1 MSAKTGGIAS
11 GATFRRWRAS
21 TFLQVGETLHENFSG
36 VTWGFVS
43 ACPPVRP
50 HGMSAAFRQDSLV
63 DLGHAVDPAPGAA
76 IFMRPP
82 ADTFVLPL
90 ICKRCRVLLIRFEA
104 QPGTRVRL
112 PTGMSVRR
120 TGLFPKGVSGFSHLM
135 SVKSRPSLIRN
146 ARRPGP
152 YERAVSCSWSEGAT
166 LPVTGFL
173 SHRESDRRC

>member
-82 ADTFVLPL
+82 ADTFVPPL
-90 ICKRCRVLLIRFEA
+90 ICKRCRVSAHPVRSTAGNTCETSHWDVSAANRAFPEGCQWVFPLDVSEVPSEPDPECAPTWALRASGVWFLVRGSNA
-104 QPGTRVRL
+104 SGDRL
-112 PTGMSVRR
+112 P
-120 TGLFPKGVSGFSHLM
+120 LPPGV
-135 SVKSRPSLIRN
+135 
-146 ARRPGP
+146 
-152 YERAVSCSWSEGAT
+152 
-166 LPVTGFL
+166 
-173 SHRESDRRC
+173 